1 MNKKFKILLLTSS
14 ALIANT
20 AVASTLTSCSFKNA
34 VIDFGGFDNAYGISM
49 ATYNRMES
57 DFKDL
62 YQSRE
67 NEDLKNG
74 LITKEEYKQ
83 NLLNFKSKLNSFH
96 AALFTKK
103 SKAMSYTIKTNA
115 LRDFAIENYGIKLS
129 RVLNVNLHEEMNELK
144 ISVLGSLLEYM
155 DQYNVNDPN
164 QRDELLEKAD
174 NQFEQFKKEAIE
186 KFGYDDIVSI
196 IQYVQSNMYKC
207 FTNIC
212 EEFDAII
219 TQQLLSDFLNNYQ
232 ISVNTNLSENYYW
245 DKLYTKYGSGNQE
258 IEVNDFN
265 KIFTVKTKT
274 SYFYDDSLYAN
285 FVTDIIPGYTLRPII
300 HQMIANSYENNYSI
314 DVDYTLI
321 KNEYL
326 NSDNIAKLTAH
337 SSQLKDDSLYYEDEN
352 TTIFDINAS
361 DSERQYTNYELPIT
375 KEFEEQQ
382 INKTYFN
389 GNNFE
394 FTWSDSINYGIDS
407 FWNSYDNSKGVL
419 DKFALA
425 DTGMMINGYLL
436 SNLIEEA
443 EIEDISQLPE
453 KKQQAI
459 KLVNN
464 TNFNLECRCIEND
477 ESNKVEICDFNTCY
491 THHHIFAANNT
502 FDAPTSLKNIIDEQ
516 VNEDSGVVDRYS
528 VNLYESIKDNYDII
542 DSKVKEKDE
551 IINEAEE
558 AIKTLNNI
566 ETALIILNAVTL
578 TFIVI
583 TVVSLYFVQKY
594 CWKET
599 SPSWNYVKKQYASK
613 SMNTKAIAI
622 AIALSLVIIIS
633 STLWYVLDIN
643 SDVKDV
649 EGLLEKVGSNG
660 NCNLLVN
667 LRNDQESLKSYENFA
682 NLNDVEKKR
691 LKIYY
696 QAGFLEATDDDQLQN
711 DWYEYLGNVNKIE
724 EMKEI
729 ISSDIIKS
737 ICLITVVGLLTFTWT
752 LFAIFSGVNAVC
764 SYINFVNDYKLTSYE
779 NSFFKN
785 LCCGVSELLF
795 INHGRFRIV

>member
-1 MNKKFKILLLTSS
+1 MVWSPNK
-14 ALIANT
+14 NT
-20 AVASTLTSCSFKNA
+20 
-34 VIDFGGFDNAYGISM
+34 
-49 ATYNRMES
+49 
-57 DFKDL
+57 
-62 YQSRE
+62 
-67 NEDLKNG
+67 
-74 LITKEEYKQ
+74 KQ

-103 SKAMSYTIKTNA
+103 SKALSYTIKTNA
-115 LRDFAIENYGIKLS
+115 LRDFAIENYRIKLS

-285 FVTDIIPGYTLRPII
+285 FVTDIIPGYTLKPII
-300 HQMIANSYENNYSI
+300 YSMEGNSYENRYSI
-314 DVDYTLI
+314 NVDYTLI

-361 DSERQYTNYELPIT
+361 DSEWQYTNYELPIT

-394 FTWSDSINYGIDS
+394 FTWSNNINYGIDS
-407 FWNSYDNSKGVL
+407 FWNSYDNSKSVL

-464 TNFNLECRCIEND
+464 TNFNLECCCIEND

-491 THHHIFAANNT
+491 THHHIFVANNT
-502 FDAPTSLKNIIDEQ
+502 FDAPTSLKNIIDKQ

-558 AIKTLNNI
+558 AIKTLNSI

-599 SPSWNYVKKQYASK
+599 SPSWQYVKKQYASK

-667 LRNDQESLKSYENFA
+667 LRNDQESLKSYENFT
-682 NLNDVEKKR
+682 NLSDVEKKR

-711 DWYEYLGNVNKIE
+711 DSYEYLVNVNKIE

-737 ICLITVVGLLTFTWT
+737 ICLITVIGLLTFTWT
-752 LFAIFSGVNAVC
+752 LLAIFSGVNAIC
-764 SYINFVNDYKLTSYE
+764 SYINFVNDYKITSYE

-785 LCCGVSELLF
+785 LCRGISELLF
-795 INHGRFRIV
+795 INHGRF